1 MASEYSYP
9 ISQTVAENGNLIFL
23 EGTRSCKKGNIFHR
37 DASGVFRLK
46 GSSGCGRAVYRAIF
60 DGNIAVAT
68 GGTAGAISISLAV
81 DGETA
86 NNAVAIVTPAAVGD
100 FFNVSVSTFVE
111 IPCGCCATVAVENTS
126 DGNAIDVT
134 NANII
139 FDRIA

>member
-9 ISQTVAENGNLIFL
+9 ILQTVAENGNILFF
-23 EGTRSCKKGNIFHR
+23 EGTRSCKKGNIYHR

-46 GSSGCGRAVYRAIF
+46 GSAGCGKAVYRVTF

-68 GGTAGAISISLAV
+68 GGTAGAISVSIAV
-81 DGETA
+81 DGEIV

-100 FFNVSVSTFVE
+100 YFNVSVSTFVE
-111 IPCGCCATVAVENTS
+111 IPCGCCATVSAANTS
-126 DGNAIDVT
+126 NGNAIDVT